1 MAPRVATKRAVGTR
15 HACAS
20 RRGATSSATSDRA
33 IAAAN
38 KVNSART
45 ITLR

>member
-1 MAPRVATKRAVGTR
+1 MAPKVATKRAVGTR
-15 HACAS
+15 HACEM
-20 RRGATSSATSDRA
+20 RRGATSSATSDRV

-38 KVNSART
+38 NVNSART

>member
-1 MAPRVATKRAVGTR
+1 MAPKAATKRALGTR
-15 HACAS
+15 HACAM
-20 RRGATSSATSDRA
+20 RRGATSSATSDRV

-38 KVNSART
+38 NVISART